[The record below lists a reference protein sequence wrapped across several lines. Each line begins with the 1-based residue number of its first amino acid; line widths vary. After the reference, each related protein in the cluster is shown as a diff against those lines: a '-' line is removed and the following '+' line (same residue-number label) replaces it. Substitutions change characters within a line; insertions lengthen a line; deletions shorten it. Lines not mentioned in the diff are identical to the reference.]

1 MKQNERL
8 LVYAVTG
15 FLAIILLVAVLFG
28 PSGRDAAAKSSGGD
42 ATNPTS
48 PKNDGPRGLGELLGD
63 KAIPKPVTEPKAG
76 SQPAA
81 SPETPPAPVK
91 VADVLQSNPVA
102 TQQPLV
108 ANERPLVAMDM
119 VAQVLGTSRR
129 DRSVRMVRAKSG
141 DSLDTLVRRWC
152 GARDPF
158 LEEAK
163 ALNEDLVTLRVGQE
177 ICVPWVDDE
186 IVLAAYE
193 ATKPKTLVP
202 TTLTPPPGPTT
213 GGAETTPAPVV
224 PQARPSFAEPGVART
239 ESNLGKESGKE
250 KAAGKTPANVPAAP
264 ASGTEYVVKAGESLW
279 KIADRTYGRQNA
291 PKMIAEIKKANPSLG
306 DTLRA
311 GQKIV
316 LPAAK

>member
-15 FLAIILLVAVLFG
+15 FLAIILLIAVLFG
-28 PSGRDAAAKSSGGD
+28 PSGRDAAAKATGGD

-48 PKNDGPRGLGELLGD
+48 GKNDGPRGLGELLGD
-63 KAIPKPVTEPKAG
+63 KVLPKTLPVTDPSVG
-76 SQPAA
+76 SKPTAN
-81 SPETPPAPVK
+81 PEAAPVSAK
-91 VADVLQSNPVA
+91 VADVLQSNPVTA
-102 TQQPLV
+102 QQPLV

-119 VAQVLGTSRR
+119 VAQVLGPSRR
-129 DRSVRMVRAKSG
+129 DRGTRMVRAKAG
-141 DSLDTLVRRWC
+141 DSLEILVRRWC

-177 ICVPWVDDE
+177 VCVPWVEDDV
-186 IVLAAYE
+186 VLAAYE

-202 TTLTPPPGPTT
+202 TTSPTQLTQPN
-213 GGAETTPAPVV
+213 GAETNGAPVV
-224 PQARPSFAEPGVART
+224 PVARPNFAEPGAARADNT
-239 ESNLGKESGKE
+239 GK
-250 KAAGKTPANVPAAP
+250 APANVPAA